1 MKTPRNL
8 LIILSTG
15 KFTDIIF
22 NSSLSVFLNILL
34 LKNIIIYMRDMY

>member
-8 LIILSTG
+8 LIILSTN

-22 NSSLSVFLNILL
+22 NSSLPVFLNILL
-34 LKNIIIYMRDMY
+34 LKNIIIYMRYMY

>member
-1 MKTPRNL
+1 MKTPRN

-22 NSSLSVFLNILL
+22 NSSLPVFLNILL
-34 LKNIIIYMRDMY
+34 LKNIIIYTRDMY